1 MAARKSSSEINVRS
15 NLLSRNLTKKYAID
29 FGLVPVAIVLIE
41 FSVFIIQVSS
51 ETYSSLSDLIIL
63 RLIHTGLM
71 LMTSCLVSQT
81 YIYFKKPEVEYRTL
95 AITGILV
102 MAFGD
107 LTHSILAS
115 NFDIE
120 LVSLYRRIGFVLIQG
135 GLWFPAFIFIGG
147 NRKEILTQFKAYEN
161 RLIIATR
168 ARSRTSNEFKG
179 EQKNI
184 QDRIQSEL
192 YAACAVMKESITKQ
206 VSSGISLVQQ
216 YAAVQPVLVGDDLR
230 KLSRELEG
238 SAAGDTSQ
246 ILVDKR
252 INRVRFFIQEF
263 RHLHASINRN
273 APLQAS
279 AYSLVLIALAT
290 PLLINYYSFTEFLLT
305 YPIFVVSVLA
315 LSKLIVKA
323 QAGGSPIALRNGA
336 ILVFITGLFPH
347 FFSLAGQ
354 AINHGPEAPFPLIV
368 SAIALPITYYFCM
381 AAFQVLRPSA
391 LSLVRNDELIASDAL
406 QNKVRKVVLDEFTQ
420 YLNHQWAVYIHGK
433 ILTRLAS
440 TSLKLQSATSSG
452 DSQTYYATLESLYS
466 LLSNPDADFEV
477 GSTDLEAEVT
487 SRLDPWRGLLEINV
501 HVDEDLKS
509 LRNSRVKNI
518 GEVIEELISNS
529 IRHGKAKK
537 IDLSVIRSSGS
548 EIEIIAIDNAI
559 VSPINSPHK
568 SGLGTRIFN
577 LVSDGRWSITR
588 VGLFTEFKLK
598 MAIDLNEE

>member
-1 MAARKSSSEINVRS
+1 MRS

-51 ETYSSLSDLIIL
+51 ETYSSLSDLVIL

-71 LMTSCLVSQT
+71 LMTSYLVSQT
-81 YIYFKKPEVEYRTL
+81 YIYFKKTEVEYRTL

-147 NRKEILTQFKAYEN
+147 NRKEILNQFKAYEN
-161 RLIIATR
+161 RLIVATR
-168 ARSRTSNEFKG
+168 ARSRTSNEFKD

-184 QDRIQSEL
+184 QDRIQTEL
-192 YAACAVMKESITKQ
+192 YAACVVMKESITKQ

-246 ILVDKR
+246 ILVDKKS
-252 INRVRFFIQEF
+252 NRVRFFIQEF
-263 RHLHASINRN
+263 RHLHASITRN
-273 APLQAS
+273 APLRAN
-279 AYSLVLIALAT
+279 AYSIVLIALAT
-290 PLLINYYSFTEFLLT
+290 PLFINYYSFTEFLLT
-305 YPIFVVSVLA
+305 YPIFIISVLV
-315 LSKLIVKA
+315 LSKLIVRA
-323 QAGGSPIALRNGA
+323 QAGGSPTALRNGS

-347 FFSLAGQ
+347 LFSLAGQ
-354 AINHGPEAPFPLIV
+354 AINHGPDAPFPLLV

-406 QNKVRKVVLDEFTQ
+406 QSKVRRVVRDDFTQ
-420 YLNHQWAVYIHGK
+420 YLNQQWAVYIHGK

-440 TSLKLQSATSSG
+440 TSLKLQSSSSAS
-452 DSQTYYATLESLYS
+452 DSRTYSATLESLYS
-466 LLSNPDADFEV
+466 LLSHPDADFEAV
-477 GSTDLEAEVT
+477 SADLEAEVT
-487 SRLDPWRGLLEINV
+487 SRLAPWRGLLEINI
-501 HVDEDLKS
+501 HIDEQLKS
-509 LRNSRVKNI
+509 LRNARVKNI
-518 GEVIEELISNS
+518 GEVIEELVSNS

-537 IDLSVIRSSGS
+537 IDLRVTRSEGS
-548 EIEIIAIDNAI
+548 DIEIIAIDNAI
-559 VSPINSPHK
+559 IPPANPPLK
-568 SGLGTRIFN
+568 FGLGTRIFN

-588 VGLFTEFKLK
+588 VGLFTEFKLLV
-598 MAIDLNEE
+598 ALE

>member
-1 MAARKSSSEINVRS
+1 VRS

-51 ETYSSLSDLIIL
+51 ETYSSLSDLVIL

-71 LMTSCLVSQT
+71 LMTSYLVSQT
-81 YIYFKKPEVEYRTL
+81 YIYFKKTEVEYRTL

-147 NRKEILTQFKAYEN
+147 NRKEILNQFKAYEN
-161 RLIIATR
+161 RLIVATR
-168 ARSRTSNEFKG
+168 ARSRTSNEFKD

-184 QDRIQSEL
+184 QDRIQTEL
-192 YAACAVMKESITKQ
+192 YAACVVMKESITKQ

-246 ILVDKR
+246 ILVDKKS
-252 INRVRFFIQEF
+252 NRVRFFIQEF
-263 RHLHASINRN
+263 RHLHASITRN
-273 APLQAS
+273 APLRAN
-279 AYSLVLIALAT
+279 AYSIVLIALAT
-290 PLLINYYSFTEFLLT
+290 PLFINYYSFTEFLLT
-305 YPIFVVSVLA
+305 YPIFIISVLV
-315 LSKLIVKA
+315 LSKLIVRA
-323 QAGGSPIALRNGA
+323 QAGGSPTALRNGS

-347 FFSLAGQ
+347 LFSLAGQ
-354 AINHGPEAPFPLIV
+354 AINHGPDAPFPLLV

-406 QNKVRKVVLDEFTQ
+406 QSKVRRVVRDDFTQ
-420 YLNHQWAVYIHGK
+420 YLNQQWAVYIHGK

-440 TSLKLQSATSSG
+440 TSLKLQSSSSAS
-452 DSQTYYATLESLYS
+452 DSRTYSATLESLYS
-466 LLSNPDADFEV
+466 LLSHPDADFEAV
-477 GSTDLEAEVT
+477 SADLEAEVT
-487 SRLDPWRGLLEINV
+487 SRLAPWRGLLEINI
-501 HVDEDLKS
+501 HIDEQLKS
-509 LRNSRVKNI
+509 LRNARVKNI
-518 GEVIEELISNS
+518 GEVIEELVSNS

-537 IDLSVIRSSGS
+537 IDLRVTRSEGS
-548 EIEIIAIDNAI
+548 DIEIIAIDNAI
-559 VSPINSPHK
+559 IPPANPPLK
-568 SGLGTRIFN
+568 FGLGTRIFN

-588 VGLFTEFKLK
+588 VGLFTEFKLLV
-598 MAIDLNEE
+598 ALE